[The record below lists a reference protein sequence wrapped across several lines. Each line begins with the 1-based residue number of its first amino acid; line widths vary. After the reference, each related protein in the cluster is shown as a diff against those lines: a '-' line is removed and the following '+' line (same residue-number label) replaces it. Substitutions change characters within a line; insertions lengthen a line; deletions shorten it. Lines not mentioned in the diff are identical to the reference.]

1 MIETREQAE
10 TLVAACRYRP
20 GRRRG
25 LGFSVS
31 HDRYTGGK
39 ARPKMQ
45 AANESILT
53 IALLESARCVETA
66 NQILSTPGLDLGWL
80 GHYDLS
86 DSLGCAEDFSDPRYL
101 AAEQRLL
108 SAVAATDRPIG
119 WLVPTGE
126 AAQLALRRGLRYI
139 CIGHEVAVLRNALTQ
154 EFSNARKGG
163 PAAP

>member
-10 TLVAACRYRP
+10 TVVAACRYRP
-20 GRRRG
+20 EGRRG
-25 LGFSVS
+25 LGFSLS

-53 IALLESARCVETA
+53 IALLESARGVETV

-80 GHYDLS
+80 GNYDHFE
-86 DSLGCAEDFSDPRYL
+86 SLGCAEEFSDSRYL
-101 AAEQRLL
+101 AAEQRIL
-108 SAVAATDRPIG
+108 ADAAATDRPIG

-126 AAQLALRRGLRYI
+126 AAQLALRRGFRYI
-139 CIGHEVAVLRNALTQ
+139 CIGHEVAMLKNALTQ